1 MLAGGGKLVRLH
13 LCRNLVGLMMTLAKQ
28 LGKDH
33 ITCNAIARGNVTSD
47 AGMIWKRGLG
57 GFRRPGR

>member
-1 MLAGGGKLVRLH
+1 
-13 LCRNLVGLMMTLAKQ
+13 MMTLAKQ